1 MKAMNV
7 SNRRLQSGF
16 GMMEVLVAMG
26 VLAVGVLGFAALQ
39 VRASTATGESYFR
52 SQAMAVAQ
60 DLAERVQANRG
71 QRADYLVA
79 ASWAVTTPTVPATTC
94 NNAACTAAQM
104 ATFDINQILYTAN
117 TQLPT
122 GLVKM
127 EACQASQATCIYVSW
142 SGTQPTAGATGQ
154 CVNAAGSYVAGANCI
169 MMEVN

>member
-60 DLAERVQANRG
+60 DLAERIQANRG

-79 ASWAVTTPTVPATTC
+79 ASWAVTAPTVPATT
-94 NNAACTAAQM
+94 
-104 ATFDINQILYTAN
+104 
-117 TQLPT
+117 
-122 GLVKM
+122 
-127 EACQASQATCIYVSW
+127 
-142 SGTQPTAGATGQ
+142 
-154 CVNAAGSYVAGANCI
+154 
-169 MMEVN
+169 